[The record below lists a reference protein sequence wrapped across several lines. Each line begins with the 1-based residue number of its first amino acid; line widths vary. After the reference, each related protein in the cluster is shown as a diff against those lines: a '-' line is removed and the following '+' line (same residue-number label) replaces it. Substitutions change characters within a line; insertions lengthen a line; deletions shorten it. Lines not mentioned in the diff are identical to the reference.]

1 VQTQIFER
9 FIVGPCYKKEHRK
22 GLLKSRGQRMGRCK
36 AGPSPKK
43 QHINTSIESFMLDM
57 PHEEEE
63 LNVNDFKGLNQIT
76 KETKVLPSND

>member
-1 VQTQIFER
+1 
-9 FIVGPCYKKEHRK
+9 
-22 GLLKSRGQRMGRCK
+22 MGRCK